1 MQVIGTID
9 CSFQVKS
16 PIQRRPALLASMKW
30 NLKNWILKVNY
41 NYDDDDEPDVC
52 NCIQPIASIYYCNLY
67 LPKKDNIISF
77 FYQERDYP
85 LSTQS
90 PTIFPLSSSLTH
102 PYLHSIYLSPTNS
115 PLFTPDFRQE
125 WPLQYL
131 SPSPTLHTSSDN
143 ILPYLSSRCA
153 VFIFSFTNSL
163 SS

>member
-16 PIQRRPALLASMKW
+16 PILRRPALLPSMKW
-30 NLKNWILKVNY
+30 NLENWILKVNH

-67 LPKKDNIISF
+67 LPKKRQYHFFFLPGKRLSSLYTITHYISS
-77 FYQERDYP
+77 
-85 LSTQS
+85 LS
-90 PTIFPLSSSLTH
+90 LSSSLTH

-125 WPLQYL
+125 RTLQSL
-131 SPSPTLHTSSDN
+131 SL
-143 ILPYLSSRCA
+143 
-153 VFIFSFTNSL
+153 TNSPHFIRQYTTL
-163 SS
+163 SVYTLCCVHLLIH